1 VYRLFSIRLLR
12 RDDSVCNPLTCLP
25 QPGLPRRSS
34 SRRHS
39 CRIFARVVI
48 TPVKSS
54 LFLQTASILLR
65 AIVVQI
71 LLFPLVMVQAGE
83 IRDPMQPPAF
93 ALKKFQQAKYK
104 NTSRSI
110 KTGVKVKK
118 PAVKPMKLTSILYS
132 PTRKIAIIDD
142 QMLAVGGTI
151 RGARVI
157 KIDKRSA
164 RLVRK
169 GKVINLRLPDDLIRI
184 RKTLAGSE
192 S

>member
-54 LFLQTASILLR
+54 LFLETTSILLR
-65 AIVVQI
+65 ALVVQI

-93 ALKKFQQAKYK
+93 AMKKFQQAKYK
-104 NTSRSI
+104 NRVRPVN
-110 KTGVKVKK
+110 TGVKVKRPAAK
-118 PAVKPMKLTSILYS
+118 PLKLTSILYS

-157 KIDKRSA
+157 KINKHSA

-169 GKVINLRLPDDLIRI
+169 GKVINLRLADELIDI
-184 RKTLAGSE
+184 KKTLGRE
-192 S
+192 

>member
-1 VYRLFSIRLLR
+1 MFRLFPIRLFR
-12 RDDSVCNPLTCLP
+12 HDDSVGDPLTYHP

-34 SRRHS
+34 SIRHS
-39 CRIFARVVI
+39 CRLFAWLVI
-48 TPVKSS
+48 APVKSS
-54 LFLQTASILLR
+54 LFLLAASILLR
-65 AIVVQI
+65 ALVVQI

-104 NTSRSI
+104 NRTNAV
-110 KTGVKVKK
+110 KTGVRVKK
-118 PAVKPMKLTSILYS
+118 PAIKPMKLTSILYS

-169 GKVINLRLPDDLIRI
+169 GKVINLRLPDDVIRI
-184 RKTLAGSE
+184 RKTLAESE

>member
-1 VYRLFSIRLLR
+1 MFRLISIRLFR

-25 QPGLPRRSS
+25 QLSLPRRSS
-34 SRRHS
+34 SIRHS
-39 CRIFARVVI
+39 CGLFARQI
-48 TPVKSS
+48 TAPVKSS
-54 LFLQTASILLR
+54 LLLKTASILLS
-65 AIVVQI
+65 ALVVQI
-71 LLFPLVMVQAGE
+71 LLFPLGMVQAGE

-104 NTSRSI
+104 NRTRSI

-118 PAVKPMKLTSILYS
+118 PATKPMKLTSILYS

-169 GKVINLRLPDDLIRI
+169 GKVINLRLPDDVNRI
-184 RKTLAGSE
+184 RKTLVESE

>member
-1 VYRLFSIRLLR
+1 MFRLFPNMRLR
-12 RDDSVCNPLTCLP
+12 RDDSVCNPLIYQLHARLP
-25 QPGLPRRSS
+25 GQSLSIRHTRRFS
-34 SRRHS
+34 
-39 CRIFARVVI
+39 ARLVI
-48 TPVKSS
+48 APVKRS
-54 LFLQTASILLR
+54 LFLATPSIFLR
-65 AIVVQI
+65 VLVVQI

-104 NTSRSI
+104 NRTISI

-118 PAVKPMKLTSILYS
+118 PATKPMKLTSILYS

-184 RKTLAGSE
+184 KKTLVESE

>member
-1 VYRLFSIRLLR
+1 MFRLFSIRLFR
-12 RDDSVCNPLTCLP
+12 RDDSVCNPLTYLP
-25 QPGLPRRSS
+25 EPGLPRRSS
-34 SRRHS
+34 STRHS
-39 CRIFARVVI
+39 CRFIARQI
-48 TPVKSS
+48 KTLVKSS
-54 LFLQTASILLR
+54 LFLQTASILLL
-65 AIVVQI
+65 ALVVQI

-104 NTSRSI
+104 NSTRSI

-118 PAVKPMKLTSILYS
+118 PATKPMKLTSILYS
-132 PTRKIAIIDD
+132 PTRKIMIIDD

-169 GKVINLRLPDDLIRI
+169 GKVINLRLPDDVIRI
-184 RKTLAGSE
+184 RKTPAESE